1 MHPTSWSLSWKSR
14 TACVLAV
21 SLAQTGAEPHGR
33 RALDSGTQKR
43 IAVCPRPVNACSPDE
58 THADARGRL
67 KYAAKAQ
74 LPRRRGRPSGTVPAA
89 CHHPPSAV
97 PPGSGRQLARLRTR
111 HVELLRSES
120 PSPSDLRPHREGL
133 RPRAVPPAE
142 ALRGWAS
149 IRTSA
154 PPAPSKQTPRPR
166 HCLLGGLRTDTHG
179 LSERPWLRW
188 AYLGRDTRSSRRVR
202 SRKRSVRRDDSGQRS
217 TSRLWLGLSFAAH
230 RARHGCPGASVS
242 LCVRQQDRGPP
253 LPELSCPRRG
263 EN

>member
-1 MHPTSWSLSWKSR
+1 MQRRPS
-14 TACVLAV
+14 
-21 SLAQTGAEPHGR
+21 SLAGAEGR
-33 RALDSGTQKR
+33 RGPSRPPAITLHPPSRRAPAGSSLDSGLDTWSSS
-43 IAVCPRPVNACSPDE
+43 AANPRPRLTC
-58 THADARGRL
+58 GRT
-67 KYAAKAQ
+67 
-74 LPRRRGRPSGTVPAA
+74 GRA
-89 CHHPPSAV
+89 
-97 PPGSGRQLARLRTR
+97 SGRVL
-111 HVELLRSES
+111 S
-120 PSPSDLRPHREGL
+120 
-133 RPRAVPPAE
+133 PPAE